1 MPYRVSIWAV
11 PLACPRSWQE
21 TDHQSGKHEPKEKG
35 STWRAGE
42 VVAEEHAQTK
52 ARNAHAQVSKLQ
64 PMQGDP
70 CGQLGCLI
78 AGHRDR
84 NTLDVI
90 HRGTKHGK
98 ATYHH
103 GTVGQQCVCGRI
115 RWQGVFRLGRVHIQ
129 PDDGTADEEDD
140 ADNCKYRLPSLQ
152 TPVAGRERHAKK
164 PKKFGEMH
172 GYLLM
177 IARLSLSTR
186 AGIFLPGEIWC
197 RAACANPGGVGRFYW
212 RLPLAFAH
220 RFMVSSET
228 GFSDRRLSII
238 RQNEGVVFRAGGSQ

>member
-84 NTLDVI
+84 NTLDRKSTRLNSS
-90 HRGTKHGK
+90 HSSTSY
-98 ATYHH
+98 A
-103 GTVGQQCVCGRI
+103 
-115 RWQGVFRLGRVHIQ
+115 VFCLKKNLENV
-129 PDDGTADEEDD
+129 
-140 ADNCKYRLPSLQ
+140 S
-152 TPVAGRERHAKK
+152 AKNY
-164 PKKFGEMH
+164 PA
-172 GYLLM
+172 YLL
-177 IARLSLSTR
+177 SR
-186 AGIFLPGEIWC
+186 ALGAKGLWY
-197 RAACANPGGVGRFYW
+197 R
-212 RLPLAFAH
+212 
-220 RFMVSSET
+220 
-228 GFSDRRLSII
+228 
-238 RQNEGVVFRAGGSQ
+238 